1 MMTGILLGILVG
13 LLTGTAVCARYLR
26 QELAA
31 NVAPKLRRIEQQLDT
46 LQAEINLA
54 TTGGLTDLSR
64 PRERH
69 APLPG
74 DTTS

>member
-1 MMTGILLGILVG
+1 MMTGILLGVLIG
-13 LLTGTAVCARYLR
+13 LLAGTAVCVRYLR

-31 NVAPKLRRIEQQLDT
+31 NVGPKLRRIEQQLDT

-54 TTGGLTDLSR
+54 TTSGLTDLSR
-64 PRERH
+64 PRGRH
-69 APLPG
+69 PSLPG